1 MYYLN
6 MRKEI
11 CKELPKRGGRGSLCD
26 MSQTGK
32 EGQGTAFFPCIS
44 PFKLS
49 TSIKKFFSSI

>member
-1 MYYLN
+1 